1 MDDWDFHGTSLVVL
15 GAGFSYA
22 ATDGGTP
29 LMQGY
34 FDRLNQ
40 REYPDLH
47 KFVVQV
53 GCDRSCPTVS
63 DANVERVLLTLE
75 QARTANALMLDGWFE
90 DWIPKLQVLR
100 DQLGRYTLF
109 RLSDQISMD
118 DENWAV
124 NLLARTG
131 FNTSY
136 ISLNY
141 DNIAESI
148 LSARTG
154 TVHCRNANCPHC
166 KMRRLLQFSCS
177 CGETR
182 RDLGRRW
189 HGSLIKLHG
198 SIAWRRCVCESCCA
212 KECIDADCRCAPF
225 SEIACEYCGEAC
237 VPVMVFPTM
246 SKNLGEIPQIG
257 TMWQAARA
265 ALEEAESILL
275 FGFSLPTSDE
285 LLAQLMR
292 NACEKHRNLRRVGAI
307 DLNPE
312 QVLDRF
318 RQAVNPTCDIE
329 YVPLLVEPGKVPA
342 WYRAPASPAL
352 EWCGQA
358 PIQSN

>member
-1 MDDWDFHGTSLVVL
+1 MANWDFETTSLVIL

-29 LMQGY
+29 LMKGY
-34 FDRLNQ
+34 FDRLD
-40 REYPDLH
+40 ESKYPDLYQ
-47 KFVVQV
+47 FVIEV
-53 GCDRSCPTVS
+53 GCNRTCPTIS

-75 QARTANALMLDGWFE
+75 QARTANSLVLDGWFE
-90 DWIPKLQVLR
+90 EWIPKLQAIK

-124 NLLARTG
+124 NILASTG
-131 FNTSY
+131 FGTTY

-148 LSARTG
+148 LSARSG

-166 KMRRLLQFSCS
+166 KMRSLLQYSCS

-182 RDLGRRW
+182 RDIGRRW
-189 HGSLIKLHG
+189 HGCLIKLHG

-225 SEIACEYCGEAC
+225 ADIACDYCGEAC

-257 TMWQAARA
+257 SMWQAARA

-292 NACEKHRNLRRVGAI
+292 NACSKHGKLRRVGAI
-307 DLNPE
+307 DLNPS

-318 RQAVNPTCDIE
+318 REAVNPTHAIE
-329 YVPLLVEPGKVPA
+329 YVPLVVEPGKVPN
-342 WYRAPASPAL
+342 WYKPPSSPVLQWCNPTAST
-352 EWCGQA
+352 
-358 PIQSN
+358 